1 MRVETSRDLEAQRRS
16 ETANTVVVGWEEEE
30 EEEEGENGEEVEQN
44 EEVALR
50 GIELGRYQLGGPL
63 RESGFALE
71 ILQNSRN
78 AWTEVIGQFCTDLEC
93 PSWREDFGTPGGG
106 EAEDEVVKEEEVE
119 EGEVEG
125 EVEKQGWEE
134 VEEEQERDVEQ
145 QQEQQQEEE
154 EEIRTGVGMRAELLN
169 KGESEADSSA
179 ESSTGS
185 VAARCLGHEDATRG
199 ETTTTIMGGGLKQQ
213 QQQDV
218 RLRRS
223 SFDRQQRDGLRQQH
237 QQTASRPR
245 PASLYSHPELASGAP
260 GLSGLR
266 SIPEPPAK
274 SPAPRRPRSICLSGA
289 SSRAEGDL
297 ARHGTCGTPATD
309 AAVGA
314 ASAAGGG
321 GGDDGGA
328 PIRRHRAS
336 SFTGQIDAEILRRG
350 SAGADDGAGAGAG
363 QRRRTR
369 PMSLMVEPTTRPE
382 KPPVDTRT
390 EGADPWRFARR
401 LVALSASF
409 KKARGT
415 SARGRGGGGGGCC
428 EEVASCR
435 SPGRVEEQRPNAHST
450 PLRDHRDDGCHHHH
464 HHHHNHSHHHGS
476 NGTLNNG
483 EQHQNRSNHQQQ
495 QQAGEWKFVGLIRK
509 SFSFRVKGS
518 GGGSGRPRPQGA
530 GSPCGSPVLGR
541 RMWTTTEPRA
551 ANGSASHNGLGPRQT
566 GCGSEHGTMMMMM
579 TTTTAAT
586 TSSPSS
592 SSSSSSPAPP
602 PPSSASSSFLQ
613 RRFSRRSRDRQ
624 GRNRTWDGHEMDAA
638 LRSPGSLAATQHD
651 GRIRRLLS
659 RIFVRKDGDGT
670 PPPPPP
676 PTTTTTCAVETSS
689 SSSSPG
695 AEQRTASPSAA
706 LAAAASSSPG
716 SRTGGPAGEVGVGVT
731 PRGHADPRPII
742 VVHEDDRGGVGET
755 EVASPAH
762 DFSALPGS
770 AAHDGSSLTNASPA
784 RLSAHS
790 LCAGEWGPAE
800 GRGGD
805 APTPTLARRVP
816 KRRSNI
822 FTRNSDVE
830 KERRAAAEG
839 DCIGSGRAI
848 PIKQG
853 ILLKWGGTLNKEWK
867 KKYVTLCEEGL
878 LTYYP
883 SLHDYMQNIHGKE
896 VALLG
901 TTVKVPGARP
911 PRATSSSS
919 SAPAAP
925 HGPPAPS
932 PRGSHLAGDESG
944 ATAHNVTVNGTSP
957 DAAVP
962 LQPTAIS
969 AASPE
974 PAVPGSD
981 GHGRSGRAGSA
992 SDDTV
997 GSSPSLSGG
1006 SLKQDPSASPVT
1018 TRRRHRRHGEES
1030 SPSPPPPCD
1039 FTVVSLTG
1047 ESWHF
1052 EAASGEERGAWV
1064 AAIEGRIFASLQSY
1078 SSGGGGDTR
1087 SAPSPQE
1094 LQRRQRTI
1102 EEIRSVPGNESC
1114 VDCGLPNPSWA
1125 SLNLGALMCISCC
1138 GVHRA
1143 LGAHLSRVR
1152 SLQLDYWPPE
1162 LAAVLTAMGNRL
1174 ANSVW
1179 EGALDAANAD
1189 AGGNAT
1195 TGATRPSGAKAAD
1208 TAAVA
1213 AGRGEGGRGHRRKPC
1228 ANSSREERERWI
1240 WDKYRERLFLAP
1252 LPPPPPSSSSPG
1264 AAFGPRLAS
1273 AVAAGDVRSVALLL
1287 AHSEREQVNEACA
1300 GGSRD
1305 GPGGEQPILHL
1316 ACANGDV
1323 VTTQLLIWYG
1333 ADVRQRDDLGGTALA
1348 RARDARSH
1356 LCVDV
1361 LLAHGCPEG
1370 D

>member
-1 MRVETSRDLEAQRRS
+1 M
-16 ETANTVVVGWEEEE
+16 
-30 EEEEGENGEEVEQN
+30 
-44 EEVALR
+44 
-50 GIELGRYQLGGPL
+50 
-63 RESGFALE
+63 
-71 ILQNSRN
+71 
-78 AWTEVIGQFCTDLEC
+78 
-93 PSWREDFGTPGGG
+93 
-106 EAEDEVVKEEEVE
+106 
-119 EGEVEG
+119 
-125 EVEKQGWEE
+125 
-134 VEEEQERDVEQ
+134 
-145 QQEQQQEEE
+145 
-154 EEIRTGVGMRAELLN
+154 
-169 KGESEADSSA
+169 
-179 ESSTGS
+179 
-185 VAARCLGHEDATRG
+185 
-199 ETTTTIMGGGLKQQ
+199 
-213 QQQDV
+213 
-218 RLRRS
+218 
-223 SFDRQQRDGLRQQH
+223 
-237 QQTASRPR
+237 
-245 PASLYSHPELASGAP
+245 
-260 GLSGLR
+260 
-266 SIPEPPAK
+266 
-274 SPAPRRPRSICLSGA
+274 
-289 SSRAEGDL
+289 
-297 ARHGTCGTPATD
+297 
-309 AAVGA
+309 
-314 ASAAGGG
+314 
-321 GGDDGGA
+321 
-328 PIRRHRAS
+328 
-336 SFTGQIDAEILRRG
+336 
-350 SAGADDGAGAGAG
+350 
-363 QRRRTR
+363 
-369 PMSLMVEPTTRPE
+369 
-382 KPPVDTRT
+382 
-390 EGADPWRFARR
+390 
-401 LVALSASF
+401 
-409 KKARGT
+409 
-415 SARGRGGGGGGCC
+415 
-428 EEVASCR
+428 
-435 SPGRVEEQRPNAHST
+435 
-450 PLRDHRDDGCHHHH
+450 
-464 HHHHNHSHHHGS
+464 
-476 NGTLNNG
+476 
-483 EQHQNRSNHQQQ
+483 
-495 QQAGEWKFVGLIRK
+495 
-509 SFSFRVKGS
+509 
-518 GGGSGRPRPQGA
+518 
-530 GSPCGSPVLGR
+530 
-541 RMWTTTEPRA
+541 
-551 ANGSASHNGLGPRQT
+551 
-566 GCGSEHGTMMMMM
+566 
-579 TTTTAAT
+579 
-586 TSSPSS
+586 
-592 SSSSSSPAPP
+592 
-602 PPSSASSSFLQ
+602 
-613 RRFSRRSRDRQ
+613 
-624 GRNRTWDGHEMDAA
+624 
-638 LRSPGSLAATQHD
+638 
-651 GRIRRLLS
+651 
-659 RIFVRKDGDGT
+659 
-670 PPPPPP
+670 
-676 PTTTTTCAVETSS
+676 
-689 SSSSPG
+689 
-695 AEQRTASPSAA
+695 
-706 LAAAASSSPG
+706 
-716 SRTGGPAGEVGVGVT
+716 GGPAGEVGVDVT
-731 PRGHADPRPII
+731 PRGHADPRPTII
-742 VVHEDDRGGVGET
+742 VVVHEGDRGGVGET

-762 DFSALPGS
+762 DFSAFPGS
-770 AAHDGSSLTNASPA
+770 TPHDGSSLANASPA

-790 LCAGEWGPAE
+790 LCGGEWGPAE

-848 PIKQG
+848 PVKQG

-911 PRATSSSS
+911 PRATSASSSS

-944 ATAHNVTVNGTSP
+944 ATAHNATANGTCP
-957 DAAVP
+957 DSAVL
-962 LQPTAIS
+962 LQPPAVS

-981 GHGRSGRAGSA
+981 GHGRSGRAAGSA

-1006 SLKQDPSASPVT
+1006 SFRQDPAASPVA

-1030 SPSPPPPCD
+1030 SSSSLASPPSPCD

-1052 EAASGEERGAWV
+1052 EAASGDERGAWV

-1078 SSGGGGDTR
+1078 SSGGGGDAR

-1102 EEIRSVPGNESC
+1102 EEIRSVPGNERC

-1179 EGALDAANAD
+1179 EGALDAAAAAATTTTTTD
-1189 AGGNAT
+1189 AGANTT
-1195 TGATRPSGAKAAD
+1195 TGATKADANAAD
-1208 TAAVA
+1208 ASAGTAATTA
-1213 AGRGEGGRGHRRKPC
+1213 AGRSEGGRGHRRKPR
-1228 ANSSREERERWI
+1228 ADSSREERERWI

-1252 LPPPPPSSSSPG
+1252 LPPPPPSPPSSPSSPG
-1264 AAFGPRLAS
+1264 AAFGTRLAS
-1273 AVAAGDVRSVALLL
+1273 AVTAGDVRSVALLL

-1305 GPGGEQPILHL
+1305 GPGGEPILHL

-1333 ADVRQRDDLGGTALA
+1333 ADVRRRDAAGVTALA
-1348 RARDARSH
+1348 RARAAHSH